1 MVIPYE
7 YERRLNIRNKFALVA
22 KACNEFPPVVK
33 KKLQPLETPIISPGV
48 TFTFKKEV
56 ELDDGYKPE
65 RYRVSKTSPRST
77 PEKHPKA
84 IKRLRKNRK
93 EKFEPLKDHIDHSL
107 TP

>member
-1 MVIPYE
+1 MVIPYDH
-7 YERRLNIRNKFALVA
+7 ERRLNIRNKFAEVA
-22 KACNEFPPVVK
+22 RACNEFPPVVK
-33 KKLQPLETPIISPGV
+33 KKLPPLETPIISPGV

-65 RYRVSKTSPRST
+65 RYRVSKTAPRST

-84 IKRLRKNRK
+84 IKRLKENRK
-93 EKFEPLKDHIDHSL
+93 KNFVPLKDHIDHSL